1 MWIEPDRFYS
11 IYETAAIF
19 NVSRDQVVRAV
30 DSGKLPA
37 MKWPKLGGKG
47 RNVKK
52 MILGSDLIRF
62 IESHKGMA
70 A

>member
-1 MWIEPDRFYS
+1 MWIEPDRFYT
-11 IYETAAIF
+11 IYETAAIL
-19 NVSRDQVVRAV
+19 NVSRDQVDRAIKK
-30 DSGKLPA
+30 GELPA
-37 MKWPKLGGKG
+37 LKWPRLGGKG

-62 IESHKGMA
+62 IENHKRA